1 MDIFAE
7 DVERYIEDKTK
18 QKVSQD
24 LIKNQEEEFAKT
36 CEEAKKIPYPA
47 TIFYP
52 NEKIEIVEL
61 NKAELTEQKKEVENC
76 GYLIVEE
83 RLFKLIKNEALKNQQ
98 RVIKEIVSYWETKSV
113 SIQRAV
119 KAGLWKSIETITNLE
134 EKLKKLKTLSLSKD
148 SILQDGEYILALE
161 SAGFTKVDFDADK
174 QKINEKQKKVK
185 ALSDE
190 IDLLSKNNK
199 MLKLLSSLLANKQ
212 VVIEHRNNIFKE
224 KGSVRCPICGSEL
237 FATMDEEM
245 ILKEADTYIEENG
258 KTVSIK
264 EADKIT
270 LQNEIEILYQNVI
283 NRAKLVV
290 ENEEKTLELKSSNL
304 KILKDEI
311 QPYFS
316 EVKELQKTR
325 KEINAENLTAE
336 MAKELLAGVEE
347 QLLGECKEQEIKEG
361 YQQILTVLGYKFEN
375 ETVQQTYEKVKN
387 IIKKSYVVSSFS
399 YDIFVSKL
407 NAIDSIL
414 ANKTLSDLRKKIE
427 ENAEK
432 NKILDT
438 EIEELQELKDIASQ
452 RAKDIRDAVEKLSQ
466 DEYKRVGP
474 ALGKFYNKLARF
486 NSNEGINIIP
496 EKEGISLVDN
506 NGKNIVNILS
516 NGQISVFMLA
526 HFFASINVRN
536 DREKMKIYFI
546 DDLTA
551 CMDDVNMLAFM
562 DLLKYQMSSKATM
575 EQLFFA
581 TCDNRISNLLKYK
594 LDGRGIEFCELLES
608 DFE

>member
-1 MDIFAE
+1 MKIRYEGDKARDATDKIRGFLFQDLITIMCLLQKNVKYVCSE
-7 DVERYIEDKTK
+7 YIEDVDVFFEDNTFEFIQVKYYPKT
-18 QKVSQD
+18 S
-24 LIKNQEEEFAKT
+24 
-36 CEEAKKIPYPA
+36 
-47 TIFYP
+47 P
-52 NEKIEIVEL
+52 NM
-61 NKAELTEQKKEVENC
+61 
-76 GYLIVEE
+76 
-83 RLFKLIKNEALKNQQ
+83 
-98 RVIKEIVSYWETKSV
+98 KEILTDLYY
-113 SIQRAV
+113 QYLR
-119 KAGLWKSIETITNLE
+119 LE
-134 EKLKKLKTLSLSKD
+134 MLQSTL
-148 SILQDGEYILALE
+148 
-161 SAGFTKVDFDADK
+161 
-174 QKINEKQKKVK
+174 
-185 ALSDE
+185 
-190 IDLLSKNNK
+190 
-199 MLKLLSSLLANKQ
+199 
-212 VVIEHRNNIFKE
+212 
-224 KGSVRCPICGSEL
+224 
-237 FATMDEEM
+237 
-245 ILKEADTYIEENG
+245 
-258 KTVSIK
+258 
-264 EADKIT
+264 
-270 LQNEIEILYQNVI
+270 
-283 NRAKLVV
+283 KLVV
-290 ENEEKTLELKSSNL
+290 ENAEKTLELKSSNL

-347 QLLGECKEQEIKEG
+347 QLLGECKEQEIKEE

-387 IIKKSYVVSSFS
+387 IIKKSYVVSNFS

-414 ANKTLSDLRKKIE
+414 ANKTLSEQRKKIE
-427 ENAEK
+427 ENTEK
-432 NKILDT
+432 NKLLDT
-438 EIEELQELKDIASQ
+438 KIEELQKLKDIASQ

-474 ALGKFYNKLARF
+474 ALGKFYNKLVRF

-506 NGKNIVNILS
+506 TGKNIVNILS

>member
-1 MDIFAE
+1 M
-7 DVERYIEDKTK
+7 
-18 QKVSQD
+18 
-24 LIKNQEEEFAKT
+24 
-36 CEEAKKIPYPA
+36 
-47 TIFYP
+47 
-52 NEKIEIVEL
+52 
-61 NKAELTEQKKEVENC
+61 
-76 GYLIVEE
+76 
-83 RLFKLIKNEALKNQQ
+83 
-98 RVIKEIVSYWETKSV
+98 
-113 SIQRAV
+113 
-119 KAGLWKSIETITNLE
+119 
-134 EKLKKLKTLSLSKD
+134 
-148 SILQDGEYILALE
+148 
-161 SAGFTKVDFDADK
+161 
-174 QKINEKQKKVK
+174 
-185 ALSDE
+185 
-190 IDLLSKNNK
+190 
-199 MLKLLSSLLANKQ
+199 
-212 VVIEHRNNIFKE
+212 
-224 KGSVRCPICGSEL
+224 
-237 FATMDEEM
+237 
-245 ILKEADTYIEENG
+245 
-258 KTVSIK
+258 
-264 EADKIT
+264 
-270 LQNEIEILYQNVI
+270 
-283 NRAKLVV
+283 
-290 ENEEKTLELKSSNL
+290 
-304 KILKDEI
+304 
-311 QPYFS
+311 
-316 EVKELQKTR
+316 
-325 KEINAENLTAE
+325 
-336 MAKELLAGVEE
+336 
-347 QLLGECKEQEIKEG
+347 
-361 YQQILTVLGYKFEN
+361 
-375 ETVQQTYEKVKN
+375 QQTYEKVKN

-427 ENAEK
+427 ENTEK

-452 RAKDIRDAVEKLSQ
+452 RAKEIRDAVEKLSQ
-466 DEYKRVGP
+466 EEYKRVGP
-474 ALGKFYNKLARF
+474 ALSKFYNKLARF

>member
-1 MDIFAE
+1 MIIHKIKMINF
-7 DVERYIEDKTK
+7 RCFQNKTI
-18 QKVSQD
+18 D
-24 LIKNQEEEFAKT
+24 F
-36 CEEAKKIPYPA
+36 
-47 TIFYP
+47 
-52 NEKIEIVEL
+52 
-61 NKAELTEQKKEVENC
+61 EN
-76 GYLIVEE
+76 
-83 RLFKLIKNEALKNQQ
+83 
-98 RVIKEIVSYWETKSV
+98 KSV
-113 SIQRAV
+113 V
-119 KAGLWKSIETITNLE
+119 
-134 EKLKKLKTLSLSKD
+134 
-148 SILQDGEYILALE
+148 
-161 SAGFTKVDFDADK
+161 
-174 QKINEKQKKVK
+174 
-185 ALSDE
+185 
-190 IDLLSKNNK
+190 LLSA
-199 MLKLLSSLLANKQ
+199 ANG
-212 VVIEHRNNIFKE
+212 I
-224 KGSVRCPICGSEL
+224 
-237 FATMDEEM
+237 
-245 ILKEADTYIEENG
+245 G
-258 KTVSIK
+258 KT
-264 EADKIT
+264 T
-270 LQNEIEILYQNVI
+270 
-283 NRAKLVV
+283 
-290 ENEEKTLELKSSNL
+290 TKSSNL

-427 ENAEK
+427 ENTEK